1 MTGRRTKR
9 RPLASDAQLELLPPA
24 PFAPVWPQAGTLA
37 DRCLEVLLTG
47 ARLTHPRFE
56 ALSFSW
62 RLAAVV
68 CALRDLGWPI
78 ESFEISAPTPQHP
91 DRRIAE
97 YALPTNIRAQALLA
111 RKRAA

>member
-1 MTGRRTKR
+1 MTGRRKAR
-9 RPLASDAQLELLPPA
+9 RAKAADNQLELLPPA

-37 DRCLEVLLTG
+37 DRCLEILLTG

-68 CALRDLGWPI
+68 CDLRDLGWPV
-78 ESFEISAPTPQHP
+78 ESLEVAAPTPATP

-97 YALPTNIRAQALLA
+97 YLLSTDIRAQALLA
-111 RKRAA
+111 RKRVA

>member
-1 MTGRRTKR
+1 MTARRKNR
-9 RPLASDAQLELLPPA
+9 RPPRGDGQLELLPPA

-37 DRCLEVLLTG
+37 ARCLEILLTG

-68 CALRDLGWPI
+68 CALRDLGWEI
-78 ESFEISAPTPQHP
+78 ESVEIAAPTPQHP

-97 YALPTNIRAQALLA
+97 YVLPAHIRAQALLI